1 MTGTRPST
9 PAPAPTDSPD
19 PWVADHIRRFE
30 ETGGVPR
37 PGIRDLLLTTRG
49 RRSGVLRR
57 TALAYVRDGEAAGG
71 GEAADGGAAY
81 VLTASNAGAER
92 HPAWYL
98 NLTADPAVTLQVGVA
113 AFPATARP
121 ATPAEAERL
130 WPVVVA
136 AMPSYAAYRDAA
148 ARAGGREVPLVLVTR
163 TAEAAEAPV
172 AG

>member
-1 MTGTRPST
+1 MTATQAPTT
-9 PAPAPTDSPD
+9 PAATPHPAAPTDSPN
-19 PWVADHIRRFE
+19 PWVADHIRHFE

-57 TALAYVRDGEAAGG
+57 TALAYV
-71 GEAADGGAAY
+71 ADGDSY
-81 VLTASNAGAER
+81 VLTASNAGAGQ

-98 NLTADPAVTLQVGVA
+98 NLSADPAVTLQVA
-113 AFPATARP
+113 TESFPALARP

-136 AMPSYAAYRDAA
+136 AMPSYAAYRGAA
-148 ARAGGREVPLVLVTR
+148 ARTSGREIPLVLVTR
-163 TAEAAEAPV
+163 TATRTATHTAA
-172 AG
+172 